1 MSKTTTVPIGRK
13 FESMLISAERYACGR
28 RTYIVSDTVEY
39 ITSLLPKLSDWCIS
53 VFLED
58 MQSNLDMENRISS
71 RNSTAVWGDSHSTA
85 VWGDSQDKKCWMKF
99 ISECRSEMERRNA
112 TKEDTAKK
120 PCTY

>member
-39 ITSLLPKLSDWCIS
+39 ITSLMPKLSDWCIS

-71 RNSTAVWGDSHSTA
+71 RNSTA